1 MAKKRVLIITYYWPP
16 SGGAGVQ
23 RWLKFV
29 KYLRDFG
36 WEPIIFKPNKAE
48 YPELDYSLQED
59 VPEGVEI
66 VESDIWEPY
75 HLYKAF
81 TGRKKNE
88 KVQAGFLNERKK
100 PGKLEKI
107 AVWLRGNI
115 FIPDAR
121 KFWIRPG
128 VKSLNK
134 WLSTNSV
141 DAIAS
146 TGPPH
151 SAHLIALKIKQKH
164 QIPWLADFR
173 DPWTQIDF
181 YDKLMLSK
189 KADRKHK
196 KLEKSVLEGADAVT
210 TVSKH
215 CAIGLNEIT
224 DKKVNVITNGFDTD
238 DFQHLPSFQY
248 DEFSI
253 THLGSMNPDR
263 NPFALWDALS
273 ELVKEN
279 EQFRKDLRIRFIG
292 KTDLSVFEALEK
304 RSLSDKVENLKYL
317 PHDQAVN
324 KAAESAVLLLALN
337 NTPNVMGIAPG
348 KLYEYLALNRP
359 ILSVGPPSGDAARIV
374 TEANAGKT
382 IDFDDVQQ
390 AKEIIME
397 WYSRFQ
403 NKSLNVESGSIE
415 KFSRKA
421 LTEKLSGLLDT
432 ITQQTSR

>member
-1 MAKKRVLIITYYWPP
+1 MEKKRVLIITYYWPP

-48 YPELDYSLQED
+48 YPELDNSLLKD
-59 VPEGVEI
+59 IPEGIEV

-81 TGRKKNE
+81 TGRKKDE
-88 KVQAGFLNERKK
+88 KVQAGFLNEGKK

-107 AVWLRGNI
+107 AIWLRGNI

-121 KFWIRPG
+121 KFWIKPG

-134 WLSTNSV
+134 WLSKNSV
-141 DAIAS
+141 DAIVS

-151 SAHLIALKIKQKH
+151 SAHLIALKIKQQH

-196 KLEKSVLEGADAVT
+196 KLEKLVLNNADCVT

-224 DKKVNVITNGFDTD
+224 EKKINVITNGFDSS
-238 DFQHLPSFQY
+238 DFQNLAVFNY
-248 DEFSI
+248 DSFSI

-263 NPFALWDALS
+263 NPSILWKALS
-273 ELVKEN
+273 EISQEN
-279 EQFRKDLRIRFIG
+279 PAFKNELKIRFIG
-292 KTDLSVFEALEK
+292 KTDLSVFESLENNG
-304 RSLSDKVENLKYL
+304 LSEHTENYKYL
-317 PHDQAVN
+317 PHDEAIS
-324 KAAESAVLLLALN
+324 KASESAVLLLALN

-348 KLYEYLALNRP
+348 KLYEYLALKRP
-359 ILSVGPPSGDAARIV
+359 ILSVGPTTGDAAAIIDK
-374 TEANAGKT
+374 ANAGKT
-382 IDFDDVQQ
+382 VAFNDLSSAKKVILDLYKSYKERGLKIEESSID
-390 AKEIIME
+390 I
-397 WYSRFQ
+397 YT
-403 NKSLNVESGSIE
+403 
-415 KFSRKA
+415 RKT
-421 LTEKLSGLLDT
+421 LTRQVSDLLRH
-432 ITQQTSR
+432 ITKT